1 MVFNAAAA
9 TQEEEYVLVA
19 DYVTDTEGE
28 LSVSAGDVVQLINR
42 EATGIIIIIII
53 IIIKLAYHNNII
65 LWLDENIFFRM
76 VVSQLQSEGGRT
88 RESRTCSGRLSQ
100 AL

>member
-1 MVFNAAAA
+1 MSDYFQMSINSTSKQYRIIAPNLMYAFFFFLLPAPYTCICMVFNAAAT

-42 EATGIIIIIII
+42 EATGIM
-53 IIIKLAYHNNII
+53 L
-65 LWLDENIFFRM
+65 
-76 VVSQLQSEGGRT
+76 
-88 RESRTCSGRLSQ
+88 
-100 AL
+100 

>member
-1 MVFNAAAA
+1 MLLYMHCLRHIIICMVFNAAAA

-42 EATGIIIIIII
+42 EATGII
-53 IIIKLAYHNNII
+53 L
-65 LWLDENIFFRM
+65 LL
-76 VVSQLQSEGGRT
+76 
-88 RESRTCSGRLSQ
+88 
-100 AL
+100 